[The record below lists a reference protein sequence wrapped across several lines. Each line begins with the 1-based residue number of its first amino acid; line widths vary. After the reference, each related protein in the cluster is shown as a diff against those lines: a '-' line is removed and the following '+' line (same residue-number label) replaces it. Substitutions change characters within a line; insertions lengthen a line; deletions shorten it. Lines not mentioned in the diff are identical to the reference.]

1 MFSNCIPNFC
11 GKRVERNSPGYQL
24 GDGGAAPPFRS
35 FIDDENKD
43 ESAPYKEE
51 ASSNFFMGEQV
62 ANNREMQMV
71 MYLHFDKGK
80 WYILSEPKS
89 PGLVKK
95 EYVPIGNR
103 LVYPKK
109 WGRKKAAEVLLNHLI
124 EENKKICEVANE
136 RLEYL
141 NELSKDVNKWD

>member
-1 MFSNCIPNFC
+1 MSN
-11 GKRVERNSPGYQL
+11 
-24 GDGGAAPPFRS
+24 
-35 FIDDENKD
+35 
-43 ESAPYKEE
+43 
-51 ASSNFFMGEQV
+51 QV

-95 EYVPIGNR
+95 EYLPIGNR

-109 WGRKKAAEVLLNHLI
+109 WGRKKAAEVLLKLLI
-124 EENKKICEVANE
+124 TDSEKVKNLACDRLDYLKELEKQVEE
-136 RLEYL
+136 
-141 NELSKDVNKWD
+141 W